1 MPLERRQFG
10 RIYLFLIGKL
20 LYSHRLYLVLKK
32 GETVRLR
39 QIEVFH
45 AVYSSGT
52 MTNAA
57 AMLNVSQPSVS
68 KVLAHAEQQLGYLLF
83 ERNKGKLIPTPEAHH
98 LFKHVTDVYRD
109 VDRLRHVA
117 SNLKAA
123 NSGRIRVASTPAFGI
138 DLLPQAIASFR
149 AEHSDTV
156 FEIET
161 LHLEEIN
168 NALLESRIDIGLAFD
183 PISSPGVD
191 EHKLATARFVVLAP
205 LDSTFDDEQA
215 VTIEDLNGRP
225 FIGLNNRGPLGR
237 LLSTHLAT
245 SDVVLDV
252 VAWSETY
259 HVAKALV
266 ACGVG
271 ITIADEITARS
282 SAGGEVKV
290 LPLSPS
296 LEFEIKAL
304 HLASTPLS
312 IVANQFITHLGDSM
326 AVFLAE

>member
-1 MPLERRQFG
+1 M
-10 RIYLFLIGKL
+10 
-20 LYSHRLYLVLKK
+20 
-32 GETVRLR
+32 RLR

-45 AVYSSGT
+45 AVYTSGS

-83 ERNKGKLIPTPEAHH
+83 ERNKGKLLPTPEAHQ
-98 LFKHVTDVYRD
+98 LFGHVADVYRD
-109 VDRLRHVA
+109 IDRLRHVA
-117 SNLKAA
+117 KNLRVTS
-123 NSGRIRVASTPAFGI
+123 SGRIRIASTPAFGVE
-138 DLLPQAIASFR
+138 LLPRTIASFR
-149 AEHSDTV
+149 EDHQHTV

-168 NALLESRIDIGLAFD
+168 NALLESRVDLGLAFD
-183 PISSPGVD
+183 SIANPGIE
-191 EHKLATARFVVLAP
+191 EHLLAKGRFVVLAP
-205 LDSTFDDEQA
+205 LDSAFEHGASVSIDQLA
-215 VTIEDLNGRP
+215 NQP

-245 SDVVLDV
+245 SGVELDI

-271 ITIADEITARS
+271 VTIADEITARS
-282 SAGGEVKV
+282 SAGGDVRV
-290 LPLSPS
+290 LPLEPT
-296 LEFEIKAL
+296 LEFDIKAM
-304 HLASTPLS
+304 HLSSAPLS
-312 IVANQFITHLGDSM
+312 IVAHSFVDHLRDT
-326 AVFLAE
+326 VVDFLR

>member
-1 MPLERRQFG
+1 M
-10 RIYLFLIGKL
+10 
-20 LYSHRLYLVLKK
+20 
-32 GETVRLR
+32 RLR

-45 AVYSSGT
+45 AVYTSGS

-83 ERNKGKLIPTPEAHH
+83 ERNKGKLLPTPEAHQ
-98 LFKHVTDVYRD
+98 LFGHVADVYRD
-109 VDRLRHVA
+109 IDRLRHVA
-117 SNLKAA
+117 KNLRVTS
-123 NSGRIRVASTPAFGI
+123 SGRIRIASTPAFGVE
-138 DLLPQAIASFR
+138 LLPRTIASFR
-149 AEHSDTV
+149 EDHQHTV

-168 NALLESRIDIGLAFD
+168 NALLESRVDLGLAFD
-183 PISSPGVD
+183 SIANPGIE
-191 EHKLATARFVVLAP
+191 EHFLAKGRFVVLAP
-205 LDSTFDDEQA
+205 LDSAFEHGASVSIDQLA
-215 VTIEDLNGRP
+215 NQP

-245 SDVVLDV
+245 SGVELDI

-271 ITIADEITARS
+271 VTIADEITARS
-282 SAGGEVKV
+282 SAGGDVRV
-290 LPLSPS
+290 LPLEPT
-296 LEFEIKAL
+296 LEFDIKAM
-304 HLASTPLS
+304 HLSSAPLS
-312 IVANQFITHLGDSM
+312 IVAHSFVDHLRDT
-326 AVFLAE
+326 VVDFLR